1 MRTDRTPQ
9 IPTPVVG
16 PGRLCGE
23 KSTLGLSDFLTCGFQ
38 RNWRPC
44 ESGEVSKWRTG
55 QSPVLPE
62 GQAACEGGLKRKDPN
77 REAGILALVGTLG
90 GPRVG

>member
-1 MRTDRTPQ
+1 MRTDGTPQ
-9 IPTPVVG
+9 IPAPVVG
-16 PGRLCGE
+16 PG
-23 KSTLGLSDFLTCGFQ
+23 STFCLSAFLTCSSQ
-38 RNWRPC
+38 RDWGSI
-44 ESGEVSKWRTG
+44 ESGGVSKWRTG

-62 GQAACEGGLKRKDPN
+62 GQAACKDGLRRKDPN